1 MKNFKVKWLLLS
13 IILSVASINTA
24 WAWTD
29 FQLVSDFYGSYGRNT
44 QNFTYGDIAN
54 RYWDVYHNG
63 SDHYWRLYETYFN
76 HDAGPNSSNY
86 VLNVGTT
93 GYKVVN
99 TSTNSFKTT
108 GSAGIIRIQTSQNR
122 DGASD
127 EFPNVW
133 VTRPTVSFK
142 YPWDGTNWELVDA
155 TDNYNGTYTYRG
167 TYRGTNFFNAGP
179 NDADKVAKTST
190 TVYGSPSSGDRCE
203 FKWTG
208 SGYKYTGGEEDNRGV
223 FTITKLVKIT
233 YDANGATKGSV
244 PYSDGQEI
252 LYNTSSTLATNS
264 GKLEKVGY
272 KFKGWYTTST
282 GTGGTHYDAGG
293 SITRTSNIT
302 LYAEWEA
309 ADDWRIKGSKTAGS
323 GTDYLGNWA
332 KQNHFTYS
340 SEHALV
346 WSVSLGASQTYEFG
360 IVKTSS
366 GSETWYGNTGTIE
379 ATTTAEWVSDANW
392 TFESDKGNC
401 KLKTGTAGTYVFT
414 IDATAGN
421 PRLRVYFPGDAPKVF
436 LPKNKIIYLDGATN
450 SVWQAGN
457 YNADFWFKATTE
469 DVHTSAIECLYDN
482 DLDVNYMYYTKVPDN
497 DYVDR
502 VQINRMNPSGGA
514 WNYSQVKHGYTRTNA
529 KQNCLVLPAS
539 GDWGDGSSNWASL
552 SWGTYCPPMSSAT
565 LAHNDGEHT
574 TTIYDGDGSNDH
586 PYLVAT
592 SSSIYVSATS
602 ESTLDDENMTAYYQF
617 KQAGSNDGSESST
630 ATHTYTASSTNGTK
644 QAMTVVARNYYNSTY
659 GTASSASNA
668 IYYQAGSPYSVTPS
682 LTHMTVASGRTGSA
696 AIVHG
701 ATYVATLDSTE
712 GYYRP
717 TSVTVTRGGTDISA
731 SCTWNKSTGVLTIP
745 GAQVTGNITI
755 TAVGVAKTYTASNN
769 LNVGDGGTAGTYT
782 ATYDATTIAI
792 GTTPTRTG
800 YVVEGYYKSYSDGT
814 YTEKIADA
822 SGNLQSNTSYT
833 TSNKWTNDGNV
844 TLYTK
849 WTPVE
854 LTFKSDASTTAW
866 GTASNWNPACVPTI
880 EHDVVL
886 QKSAVVTGG
895 TTAAAKSVKIDG
907 SSSAVKLTIESTGA
921 LIVAQDIKAK
931 HEDEDSYGATNEND
945 LRIESNSSG
954 NGTLI
959 VGNASTNTMA
969 SYQAYSKSWYV
980 SNYGFINQYIG
991 IPFDELYAYQYY
1003 GRLLYEYDDARDAW
1017 KASST
1022 TMEAFKAYNI
1032 LSKADSYDYF
1042 YLDGTLNLP
1051 GKDGDGRLQTLTCG
1065 SRIGD
1070 GTNAIGD
1077 YMFANSWTAPIYI
1090 TAMTAEDF
1098 DGVAQAIYIFNAG
1111 SDKGSTDKPDGL
1123 GNNPGQ
1129 WTTITLADIGSLEVI
1144 PSTQAFLV
1152 KNTKSGGTLKL
1163 DYNKHVFAP
1172 AKAAVDAGGVIST
1185 EPIRAPKHEQTNDN
1199 PSTRLNIIVRSDSIY
1214 SDYVRIHERAD
1225 FTNDYDDGWE
1235 AAKIFGIAAAP
1246 QLYAISDI
1254 GRMAVNA
1261 VPEIEGMVIGFTKGS
1276 VDDTY
1281 TMSFEYDGE
1290 EALYLNDLKEQTSTL
1305 IAADNSYQFTSAAN
1319 DTEARFVISCTPI
1332 AHTPTGV
1339 SDINNQQSAARK
1351 LMIDGKL
1358 YIIRDGGMYDTT
1370 GAMVK

>member
-1 MKNFKVKWLLLS
+1 MKNFKFKSLSSMQRYAATLLVL
-13 IILSVASINTA
+13 LTLFTPHA
-24 WAWTD
+24 WAWYSHNNNSHIYFND
-29 FQLVSDFYGSYGRNT
+29 YNSQWVSDPSSNGIAFLMGRDQTYGSQGIGSQAYRMAHIEHTNLWYCYVAKWGN
-44 QNFTYGDIAN
+44 D
-54 RYWDVYHNG
+54 G
-63 SDHYWRLYETYFN
+63 SDESQYQ
-76 HDAGPNSSNY
+76 Y
-86 VLNVGTT
+86 VAFRFASGTT
-93 GYKVVN
+93 GWNDWQGGWDNRVTGRATYGSNTKYSQTRGDNITGRNQYYCPSSSSSNTDYSDINNGLRKYTAYLRVN
-99 TSTNSFKTT
+99 FDEERDGTYDGVTSGDATWAHNLTFDFTGTYMHDEGSSRQSTISNLAKNCWEDGGTKWGYADIPVTGEVTFELKTLDTGFEIAGWAYSESATSPAYTDNLNNPTFQVLSTTSYVAFIRRKQYTVALNDNGGSGGSGSKTVKYDRSTNMTTSVSVPSKSGYSFQGYYTGQDGT
-108 GSAGIIRIQTSQNR
+108 GSMVIN
-122 DGASD
+122 
-127 EFPNVW
+127 
-133 VTRPTVSFK
+133 
-142 YPWDGTNWELVDA
+142 
-155 TDNYNGTYTYRG
+155 
-167 TYRGTNFFNAGP
+167 
-179 NDADKVAKTST
+179 
-190 TVYGSPSSGDRCE
+190 SSGVWQKNVTD
-203 FKWTG
+203 
-208 SGYKYTGGEEDNRGV
+208 YTGTD
-223 FTITKLVKIT
+223 
-233 YDANGATKGSV
+233 GSSNPKWV
-244 PYSDGQEI
+244 HDGD
-252 LYNTSSTLATNS
+252 
-264 GKLEKVGY
+264 V
-272 KFKGWYTTST
+272 
-282 GTGGTHYDAGG
+282 
-293 SITRTSNIT
+293 T
-302 LYAEWEA
+302 LYAKWTQTVTLH
-309 ADDWRIKGSKTAGS
+309 DNHGGSNNGSISAIYNGVMSSKVVPTYTDHTLDLGYYAQAGCTNKVMNLD
-323 GTDYLGNWA
+323 GTLVANV
-332 KQNHFTYS
+332 TV
-340 SEHALV
+340 SETK
-346 WSVSLGASQTYEFG
+346 W
-360 IVKTSS
+360 TSS
-366 GSETWYGNTGTIE
+366 GSKWIHDGGSTLYAHWKVNAPRSITCTDNVVTISVP
-379 ATTTAEWVSDANW
+379 T
-392 TFESDKGNC
+392 
-401 KLKTGTAGTYVFT
+401 
-414 IDATAGN
+414 DAT
-421 PRLRVYFPGDAPKVF
+421 VHYT
-436 LPKNKIIYLDGATN
+436 TN
-450 SVWQAGN
+450 
-457 YNADFWFKATTE
+457 
-469 DVHTSAIECLYDN
+469 
-482 DLDVNYMYYTKVPDN
+482 
-497 DYVDR
+497 
-502 VQINRMNPSGGA
+502 
-514 WNYSQVKHGYTRTNA
+514 
-529 KQNCLVLPAS
+529 
-539 GDWGDGSSNWASL
+539 GS
-552 SWGTYCPPMSSAT
+552 TP
-565 LAHNDGEHT
+565 
-574 TTIYDGDGSNDH
+574 
-586 PYLVAT
+586 T
-592 SSSIYVSATS
+592 SSSPTYDPSNKPVIASSGITVNAIAVQSGCTNSNVTS
-602 ESTLDDENMTAYYQF
+602 QAVTYTPVYTVGFTTTNTSKVTGETSVLEN
-617 KQAGSNDGSESST
+617 K
-630 ATHTYTASSTNGTK
+630 TYTATF
-644 QAMTVVARNYYNSTY
+644 
-659 GTASSASNA
+659 SAN
-668 IYYQAGSPYSVTPS
+668 
-682 LTHMTVASGRTGSA
+682 TG
-696 AIVHG
+696 
-701 ATYVATLDSTE
+701 YTL
-712 GYYRP
+712 P
-717 TSVTVTRGGTDISA
+717 TSVTVTIGGFTKTVTTDY
-731 SCTWNKSTGVLTIP
+731 TWSVSDGVGTLSIKANKI
-745 GAQVTGNITI
+745 TGNVAITV
-755 TAVGVAKTYTASNN
+755 AGVAKTYTESGN
-769 LNVGDGGTAGTYT
+769 LNEGDGGTAGTYT

-833 TSNKWTNDGNV
+833 TSTKWTNDGNV

-849 WTPVE
+849 WTPVT
-854 LTFKSDASTTAW
+854 LTFKSDASTSAW
-866 GTASNWNPACVPTI
+866 GTATNWNPACVPTI

-886 QKSAVVTGG
+886 NKSAVVSGG

-907 SSSAVKLTIESTGA
+907 SSSTVKLTIESTGA
-921 LIVAQDIKAK
+921 LIVAEDIKAK
-931 HEDEDSYGATNEND
+931 HEGEDSYGATNEND
-945 LRIESNSSG
+945 LRIESNASG

-1032 LSKADSYDYF
+1032 LSKTDSYDYF
-1042 YLDGTLNLP
+1042 YLDGKLNLP
-1051 GKDGDGRLQTLTCG
+1051 GKDGAGRLQTLTCG